1 MSPLQQDLT
10 QFLFHL
16 QNTLES
22 QQQIICKL
30 EADVKRLQDDLQ
42 EARQQSP
49 IRVDRI
55 EYKFDQL
62 KVERLEGTLNIGLTP
77 SDLEKIDELAINH
90 QNTPGPFLFP
100 ARDEFVQQLSSEVLH
115 DINNNKE
122 EIFKKA
128 EKICERNA
136 DDTMKSFIM
145 DDLARQLPQ
154 RIHHYLDQT
163 PPHRRTEQ
171 KIPEIREQILEV
183 IKTDIENAIIRFIQV
198 YPDSMKEQ

>member
-1 MSPLQQDLT
+1 MSQVQQDLN
-10 QFLFHL
+10 QFLYHL
-16 QNTLES
+16 QHTLES
-22 QQQIICKL
+22 QQTVICKL
-30 EADVKRLQDDLQ
+30 EEDIKRLQEDLK
-42 EARQQSP
+42 EARQQAP

-77 SDLEKIDELAINH
+77 SDLEKIDELAINQH
-90 QNTPGPFLFP
+90 NPPGPFLFP
-100 ARDEFVQQLSSEVLH
+100 AREEFVHGLSSEILLE
-115 DINNNKE
+115 INNNKE

-128 EKICERNA
+128 EKICEQRA
-136 DDTMKSFIM
+136 DDTMKNFIM
-145 DDLARQLPQ
+145 EDLARQLPQ

>member
-1 MSPLQQDLT
+1 MSHVQQDLN
-10 QFLFHL
+10 QFLYHL
-16 QNTLES
+16 QQTLES
-22 QQQIICKL
+22 QQTVICKL
-30 EADVKRLQDDLQ
+30 EEDIKRLQEDLK
-42 EARQQSP
+42 EARQQTP

-90 QNTPGPFLFP
+90 HNPPGPFLFP
-100 ARDEFVQQLSSEVLH
+100 AREEFVHELSSEVLL

-122 EIFKKA
+122 EIFKRA
-128 EKICERNA
+128 EKICEQRA
-136 DDTMKSFIM
+136 DDTMRTFIM
-145 DDLARQLPQ
+145 EDLARQLPQ

>member
-1 MSPLQQDLT
+1 MSQVQQDLN
-10 QFLFHL
+10 QFLYHL
-16 QNTLES
+16 QHTLES
-22 QQQIICKL
+22 QQTVICKL
-30 EADVKRLQDDLQ
+30 EEDIKRLQEDLK
-42 EARQQSP
+42 EARQQAP

-77 SDLEKIDELAINH
+77 SDLEKIDELAINQH
-90 QNTPGPFLFP
+90 NPPGPFLFP
-100 ARDEFVQQLSSEVLH
+100 AREEFVHELSSEILLE
-115 DINNNKE
+115 INNNKD

-128 EKICERNA
+128 EKICEQRA
-136 DDTMKSFIM
+136 DDTMKNFIM
-145 DDLARQLPQ
+145 EDLARQLPQ